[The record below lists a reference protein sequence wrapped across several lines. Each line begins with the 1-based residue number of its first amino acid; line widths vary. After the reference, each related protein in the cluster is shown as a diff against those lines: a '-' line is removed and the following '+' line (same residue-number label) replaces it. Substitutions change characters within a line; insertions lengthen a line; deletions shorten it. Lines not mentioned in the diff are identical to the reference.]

1 MYDPRSENMR
11 WVILNRLETE
21 ALHFAK
27 RCLAHSDKQTAKKI
41 LKKVLKI
48 IPESQEI
55 VELYRAF

>member
-1 MYDPRSENMR
+1 
-11 WVILNRLETE
+11 LNRLESE

-27 RCLAHSDKQTAKKI
+27 RCLAHRDKQTAKKI
-41 LKKVLKI
+41 LKRVLKI